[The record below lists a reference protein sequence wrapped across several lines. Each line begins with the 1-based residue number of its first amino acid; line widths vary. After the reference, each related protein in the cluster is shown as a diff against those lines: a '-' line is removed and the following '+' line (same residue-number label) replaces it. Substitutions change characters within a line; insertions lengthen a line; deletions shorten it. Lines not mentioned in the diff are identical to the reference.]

1 MILQK
6 IAQAIR
12 QQDWFQVTIEIII
25 VVIGIFLGLQV
36 TEWSDRRSQEE
47 NTKVLAQSIIDDL
60 EADVVALETS
70 INYSRNK
77 IDTIDRFSVLLR
89 TPRAGWDS
97 IEFYDGAN
105 TVASLIPYSYT
116 DGTYQQLRASGTL
129 QYFDQLL
136 LNKMNAYDNQIKKTI
151 VRKNITDERVVQFA
165 NLMTTII
172 NFDAILAIRGNQ
184 STSAEYY
191 IKLHDPGL
199 IENYLNQVLFI
210 RVVTGLSLE
219 QYESQMDIAQSL
231 MEEIKQKY
239 DLTL

>member
-105 TVASLIPYSYT
+105 TVASLIPYS
-116 DGTYQQLRASGTL
+116 
-129 QYFDQLL
+129 
-136 LNKMNAYDNQIKKTI
+136 
-151 VRKNITDERVVQFA
+151 
-165 NLMTTII
+165 
-172 NFDAILAIRGNQ
+172 
-184 STSAEYY
+184 
-191 IKLHDPGL
+191 
-199 IENYLNQVLFI
+199 
-210 RVVTGLSLE
+210 
-219 QYESQMDIAQSL
+219 
-231 MEEIKQKY
+231 
-239 DLTL
+239 